1 MVLTAP
7 EDVAGL
13 PLSLLKLTA
22 EAAAAAESI
31 GTSKEESRFYIL
43 IILYCIVLINISI
56 RIKQVNFW
64 EHNDWAFHQDKWN
77 CLSYVG
83 IYNKQVSIEQGF
95 TVQHFPFKVYPLN
108 NWRRNRPQSKKN
120 NNTISLL
127 CYKTE
132 LVL

>member
-1 MVLTAP
+1 MVLTDP

-22 EAAAAAESI
+22 EAAAAAEST
-31 GTSKEESRFYIL
+31 GASKEESRFYIL
-43 IILYCIVLINISI
+43 IILYCMWWLISI

-95 TVQHFPFKVYPLN
+95 TVQHFSI
-108 NWRRNRPQSKKN
+108 QSISIKQLKEKSP
-120 NNTISLL
+120 TI
-127 CYKTE
+127 
-132 LVL
+132 